1 MVSAVSPQVW
11 RDRYSVEIIDRI
23 SSIDPSDWDDCAGTD
38 CPFTKHAHLAALE
51 ESGSACP
58 ETGFQPS
65 HLVLREPSG
74 RIVAAAPAYVKS
86 HSEAEIG
93 SDMGW
98 PMAHERFC
106 GPYYPKLQVEVA
118 LTPTIG
124 PRLLTRPGTNRGELA
139 RRLVRELIGLAEKLE
154 LSSVHLTFMTAEERD
169 IASELGMLPDR
180 ATYFRWE
187 NRGYAD
193 FEDFLADITHDRRAM
208 IRSERRRIARTD
220 LTIDAIPGGEVS
232 SEMLDLFYDCYKNTY
247 KKYSYTHYLSKKY
260 FEIVFNTMKDS
271 SFLIAARRGGQLIG
285 ATQFFKSDVE
295 AFAQHWGCRENVK
308 FLHFEVSCYRGLE
321 YALEHGLRIV
331 NLNSIGQ
338 HKAPRGFIPTD
349 AFHAHWFR
357 NAEFG
362 SMIAKG
368 LARKDEMI
376 AEERRALMARV
387 PFRTDGRGA
396 A

>member
-1 MVSAVSPQVW
+1 MSNVSPQVR
-11 RDRYSVEIIDRI
+11 RDTFSVEIIDRI
-23 SSIDPSDWDDCAGTD
+23 SSVDPSDWDDCAGTD
-38 CPFTKHAHLAALE
+38 YPFTKHAHLVALE
-51 ESGSACP
+51 ESGSVCP

-98 PMAHERFC
+98 SMAHERFC
-106 GPYYPKLQVEVA
+106 GPYYPKLQVEVP

-124 PRLLTRPGTNRGELA
+124 PRLLTQPGTNRGELA
-139 RRLVRELIGLAEKLE
+139 RRLIRELIGLAEKLE
-154 LSSVHLTFMTAEERD
+154 LSSLHLTFMTAEERD

-180 ATYFRWE
+180 ASYFRWE

-193 FEDFLADITHDRRAM
+193 FEDFLGDIKGDRRSM
-208 IRSERRRIARTD
+208 IRSERRSVAGTD
-220 LTIDAIPGGEVS
+220 LTIDVIPGGKVS
-232 SEMLDLFYDCYKNTY
+232 SETLDVFYDFYKNTY
-247 KKYSYTHYLSKKY
+247 EKYKYAHYLCKEY
-260 FEIVFNTMKDS
+260 FKIVFDTMKDS
-271 SFLIAARRGGQLIG
+271 SFLITARRGDQLIG

-295 AFAQHWGCRENVK
+295 VFAQHWGCRENVK
-308 FLHFEVSCYRGLE
+308 FLHFEVTYYRGLD
-321 YALEHGLRIV
+321 YALEHGQRFV
-331 NLNSIGQ
+331 NAGPNGQ

-362 SMIAKG
+362 AMVAKG
-368 LARKDEMI
+368 LAKKDEMI

-387 PFRTDGRGA
+387 PFRTDDRGA
-396 A
+396 E